1 MPEEHPVDSRPH
13 FVIPYWLP
21 NGPTPGDDGDI
32 RPLPGNVVSYL
43 CSSIKTSPYK
53 PGETL
58 DVTVEVH
65 NYGGGNSPQQAQVT
79 VWWADPATG
88 FVLSPDRLIGFQMF
102 AVPPRGG
109 AAVSP
114 KMTKEIP
121 ANAPAHVCL
130 LARVS
135 HQFDRPGSVADP
147 VNDRHWAQ
155 RNLAVVPAQPGV
167 PAQLIFTAG
176 NPFEYDATFILLARP
191 VTEHALRAIS
201 DELGAEPR
209 EFDGQIGLVEM
220 ERGVD
225 AELGNTEIRV
235 DLAAGAQQRLQLL
248 VSFDGELGRNQ
259 FTGVEV
265 LQLHDDGERVV
276 GGIGFVLSGE
286 R

>member
-13 FVIPYWLP
+13 FVIPYWP
-21 NGPTPGDDGDI
+21 ASGPGTPADDGNV

-65 NYGGGNSPQQAQVT
+65 NYGGGNAPQQAQVT

-88 FVLSPDRLIGFQMF
+88 FVLAPDRLIGFQMF

-109 AAVSP
+109 TAVSS

-121 ANAPAHVCL
+121 AAAPPHICL

-135 HQFDRPGSVADP
+135 HQFDRPGNVADP

-167 PAQLIFTAG
+167 PLQLVFIAG
-176 NPFEYDATFILLARP
+176 NPFERDATFVLLARP
-191 VTEHALRAIS
+191 VTEHALRAIA
-201 DELGAEPR
+201 DELRAEPR
-209 EFDGQIGLVEM
+209 EFDGEIGLAPAGRDV
-220 ERGVD
+220 ERG
-225 AELGNTEIRV
+225 NTSLTV
-235 DLAAGAQQRLQLL
+235 DLAAGAQQRLQVL
-248 VSFDGELGRNQ
+248 VSFEGELARDQ

-265 LQLHDDGERVV
+265 LQLHEDGERLV
-276 GGIGFVLSGE
+276 GGIGFVLSGN